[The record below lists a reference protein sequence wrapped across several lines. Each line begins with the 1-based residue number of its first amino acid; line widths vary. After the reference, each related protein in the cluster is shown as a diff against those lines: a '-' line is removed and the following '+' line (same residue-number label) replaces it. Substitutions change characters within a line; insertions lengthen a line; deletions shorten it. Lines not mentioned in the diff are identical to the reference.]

1 MKDLILEPRI
11 ENILK
16 ERYYLT
22 QETSWSQVSK
32 RLSETIFPEMFEEI
46 LNRTFIPSTPTIMNL
61 NTKGE
66 RKGTLSSC
74 FILGIEDSMESI
86 MESMKEAAFVTKAAG
101 GVGYNFSALRGS
113 NEVVKSNGRNSGGPL
128 AFVGIFDAV
137 LEGVRQGCCLTKD
150 SLISTKDGLLKLE
163 EIVKTQEYGWHSHQL
178 EILNRDKTQKS
189 NNYYVNGVSD
199 ILQVNTEDGISIR
212 GTPQHKLK
220 VINSNGEEVWK
231 EFQAIEKGDYA
242 LVLLGQHE
250 GNLQKLQG
258 VATEHFNQTSITLPK
273 ILDEQFAF
281 VLGYLSGDGFMA
293 SNERDYRVGFSVA
306 HDSYLF
312 EVLPQKLKK
321 IFGEVSVL
329 KMQSKDN
336 KCCTYVI
343 SNKQLKSF
351 LLKNKIFKEKSDKVT
366 VPELIRKSPKSVV
379 GAYLRGL
386 FEADGALSHGYPILS
401 SVSLSLIKEV
411 SALLLGLGCPNKI
424 NFLKKNNWLSSREG
438 IYTCRI
444 QSTVGLDNWKKNI
457 GCDPR
462 SRFTR
467 CYSFVS
473 DLAREKVFVLPN
485 VKSTIE
491 KYDAFIQESSLPE
504 KGKIHKQLLRYLR
517 GDRRFSMS
525 SYSYFKTRYPD
536 FENFISI
543 PSDVWYTQVT
553 SVTSLPDEETY
564 DIEVEESHAYIANG
578 FLSHNSRRGAG
589 MSMLSIF
596 HPDILQFLD
605 AKQKE
610 GVFERSN
617 FSVGIKNEFYEVLHT
632 DPHRTFQTR
641 NVVDKKL
648 NDLVDEHG
656 KTYTYQ
662 MLWDKIIHNA
672 WNRAEP
678 GIFNEDISA
687 DRCSCKHITRNVF
700 CNPCSEYNHISYT
713 SCNLGSINIS
723 RFVKGKKM
731 DWKALEKLVE
741 KTVIYLNGIIDQND
755 YPLEKI
761 RKETLNVRPI
771 GLGMMGL
778 AHALY
783 LKGVPYDSPEG
794 YDFVAKLSR
803 FMTLVGLRKSIE
815 LAKEHG
821 KSYPYYDH
829 ATFMDANARFFTDDE
844 FMGIDI
850 AQLKKDIAAYGI
862 YNSCITSVAPTGCVE
877 ENTRVVTSKGLI
889 KIKDIVANHP
899 EEKQF
904 NYDIPEITAASEKG
918 ENRISAFYNNGT
930 VSGYNIELEDGRNI
944 KVSPTHR
951 IRILKDG
958 DYAWEEAPNIKVGDV
973 VVLAKNSAVEVD
985 SEVILTEK
993 VESTHF
999 NLTSDYKQPTILN
1012 ERLAE
1017 WLGIFTGDGSIKFRS
1032 ENGKADG
1039 VRFPA
1044 DSKDLDF
1051 AEYIKEAT
1059 EELFGIDSR
1068 ISKVKDK
1075 NMYEICAHSINL
1087 GNFLIQ
1093 NGFAKKNKITSMVE
1107 RNDHIYHVPELI
1119 FQSPKKVICAY
1130 LRGLFETDGSVSNGQ
1145 IMFYSKFEHLVKE
1158 VQELLTYVGIQSRV
1172 SKKDRS
1178 QDPNSFNDT
1187 MFALNIRYKHDKL
1200 IFRDKVGFISKRKK
1214 AVLSACEF
1222 AQDSERI
1229 YLPLK
1234 KAQEYRTQL
1243 VQKFSCTYPLYQ
1255 DFNGYIG
1262 RTKYGSLVHFNRDV
1276 LNRVSKLFP
1285 IDLPF
1290 ELDNIFNL
1298 KVKSITR
1305 EDIKTFDIEVDN
1317 DEHTYLT
1324 SNGIINHN
1332 TISYVA
1338 DCSSGMEPVFGL
1350 VFTRKIE
1357 KENKVYEH
1365 VYIVDPI
1372 FRKHIETNH
1381 VADAEKIYKYVSG
1394 NKGSCQGC
1402 KLLTPEEQ
1410 AIFKVAGDITP
1421 EWHLQIL
1428 AAVAN
1433 NISLSC
1439 SKTLNVP
1446 SDCSEKEIS
1455 DVFLKAHELGIIGV
1469 TVYRDGCRRGILVH
1483 EEQKKETEMTKT
1495 VAPKRPVE
1503 LKGEIYALNHKKDK
1517 IYVAV
1522 GFWQDGSPYEIFV
1535 GTNLKQEIEHASGK
1549 IKKISRGRYVFL
1561 TEGGEE
1567 YHLTNG
1573 NNDENAD
1580 ALCRILST
1588 ALRHGCGL
1596 QFLVHQLEK
1605 TEGDL
1610 TSFSKVISRVL
1621 KKFIKDG
1628 TEIHGEECPKCKSK
1642 LVREEGCAKCSAC
1655 GFSKCS

>member
-1 MKDLILEPRI
+1 MAFLVYMNNKETTNVQLDTHV

-16 ERYYLT
+16 ERYYLKD
-22 QETSWSQVSK
+22 ETSWSQVSK
-32 RLSETIFPEMFEEI
+32 RLSETILPEMAEVIEA
-46 LNRTFIPSTPTIMNL
+46 RTFIPSTPTIMNL

-113 NEVVKSNGRNSGGPL
+113 NEIVKSNGRTSGGPL
-128 AFVGIFDAV
+128 AFIGIFDAV

-163 EIVKTQEYGWHSHQL
+163 EIVKTREYGWHPHQL
-178 EILNRDKTQKS
+178 EILNRGKTQKS

-220 VINSNGEEVWK
+220 VINSDGEEVWK

-242 LVLLGQHE
+242 IVLLGQHE
-250 GNLQKLQG
+250 GHVQKLEE
-258 VATEHFNQTSITLPK
+258 VSTDHFNQTSITLPK
-273 ILDEQFAF
+273 ILDEKFAF
-281 VLGYLSGDGFMA
+281 ILGYLSGDGFMA
-293 SNERDYRVGFSVA
+293 SNERDYRIGFSVA

-312 EVLPQKLKK
+312 DALPQKLKEV
-321 IFGEVSVL
+321 FGEVSVL
-329 KMQSKDN
+329 RMQKKEDKS
-336 KCCTYVI
+336 CTYVI

-366 VPELIRKSPKSVV
+366 VPELIRRSPKSVV
-379 GAYLRGL
+379 GSYLRGL
-386 FEADGALSHGYPILS
+386 FEADGALSHGYPALC
-401 SVSLSLIKEV
+401 SVSFSLIQEV

-424 NFLKKNNWLSSREG
+424 TFSKKTNWLSDREG
-438 IYTCRI
+438 IYICRI
-444 QSTVGLDNWKKNI
+444 QSTIGLDNWKKNI

-462 SRFTR
+462 SRFTY
-467 CYSFVS
+467 CCSFVS

-485 VKSTIE
+485 VKSSTE
-491 KYDAFIQESSLPE
+491 KYDAFIQASSLPE

-525 SYSYFKTRYPD
+525 SYSYFKTRYPNFED
-536 FENFISI
+536 FVSI
-543 PSDVWYTQVT
+543 PSDVWYTKVT
-553 SVTSLPDEETY
+553 NVVSLPDEETY

-596 HPDILQFLD
+596 HPNILKFLD

-641 NVVDKKL
+641 NVVDGKL

-678 GIFNEDISA
+678 GIFNEDVSA

-700 CNPCSEYNHISYT
+700 CNPCCHATSAQVHVKTLAGLKEIQDITSDDLIQLPDSTYAKTSGYFKAGVADVYSVLFSNGKTFYITKNHKLVTLRKGNICTFEELKDLRVGDYVSCEKIDYPVRIEEIKYHSTEEVGCINVPAVGFFITESGIISGNSEYTHIPYT

-783 LKGVPYDSPEG
+783 LKGIPYDSPEG

-803 FMTLVGLRKSIE
+803 FMTLVGLRKSVE

-844 FMGIDI
+844 FMGINV

-862 YNSCITSVAPTGCVE
+862 YNSCITSVAPTGCAVKNTKIVTDMGVLTLE
-877 ENTRVVTSKGLI
+877 QIFKENSVCIDDKEHEANQWYIPSKKISVMTLDGYKEITKLYINGKQDTI
-889 KIKDIVANHP
+889 KIMAGQSKIEATHNH
-899 EEKQF
+899 K
-904 NYDIPEITAASEKG
+904 ILVRASE
-918 ENRISAFYNNGT
+918 
-930 VSGYNIELEDGRNI
+930 
-944 KVSPTHR
+944 
-951 IRILKDG
+951 
-958 DYAWEEAPNIKVGDV
+958 
-973 VVLAKNSAVEVD
+973 
-985 SEVILTEK
+985 
-993 VESTHF
+993 
-999 NLTSDYKQPTILN
+999 
-1012 ERLAE
+1012 
-1017 WLGIFTGDGSIKFRS
+1017 
-1032 ENGKADG
+1032 
-1039 VRFPA
+1039 
-1044 DSKDLDF
+1044 
-1051 AEYIKEAT
+1051 EAT
-1059 EELFGIDSR
+1059 AWRRLDELKIG
-1068 ISKVKDK
+1068 DK
-1075 NMYEICAHSINL
+1075 IL
-1087 GNFLIQ
+1087 L
-1093 NGFAKKNKITSMVE
+1093 KN
-1107 RNDHIYHVPELI
+1107 
-1119 FQSPKKVICAY
+1119 A
-1130 LRGLFETDGSVSNGQ
+1130 
-1145 IMFYSKFEHLVKE
+1145 
-1158 VQELLTYVGIQSRV
+1158 ELLEEEISSIERGNDYTY
-1172 SKKDRS
+1172 
-1178 QDPNSFNDT
+1178 
-1187 MFALNIRYKHDKL
+1187 
-1200 IFRDKVGFISKRKK
+1200 
-1214 AVLSACEF
+1214 
-1222 AQDSERI
+1222 
-1229 YLPLK
+1229 
-1234 KAQEYRTQL
+1234 
-1243 VQKFSCTYPLYQ
+1243 
-1255 DFNGYIG
+1255 
-1262 RTKYGSLVHFNRDV
+1262 
-1276 LNRVSKLFP
+1276 
-1285 IDLPF
+1285 
-1290 ELDNIFNL
+1290 
-1298 KVKSITR
+1298 
-1305 EDIKTFDIEVDN
+1305 DIEVKDN
-1317 DEHTYLT
+1317 HHYILN
-1324 SNGIINHN
+1324 NGIISHN
-1332 TISYVA
+1332 TISFLA

-1365 VYIVDPI
+1365 VYLVDPI
-1372 FRKHIETNH
+1372 FKKHIESNH
-1381 VADAEKIYKYVSG
+1381 AADAEKIYKYVSS

-1421 EWHLQIL
+1421 DWHLQIL

-1439 SKTLNVP
+1439 SKTLNLP

-1455 DVFLKAHELGIIGV
+1455 DVFLKAHKLGIIGV

-1483 EEQKKETEMTKT
+1483 EEPKKEVKITKT
-1495 VAPKRPVE
+1495 IAPKRPTE
-1503 LKGEIYALNHKKDK
+1503 LEGEIYTINYKKDK
-1517 IYVAV
+1517 LYVAV
-1522 GFWQDGSPYEIFV
+1522 GMLGEDVYEVFAGFNIKNHIERSKGKLVKKGKSKYCFVADGAEYDLS
-1535 GTNLKQEIEHASGK
+1535 N
-1549 IKKISRGRYVFL
+1549 
-1561 TEGGEE
+1561 GGS
-1567 YHLTNG
+1567 
-1573 NNDENAD
+1573 DENAD
-1580 ALCRILST
+1580 VICRTIS
-1588 ALRHGCGL
+1588 AGLRHGCDL
-1596 QFLVHQLEK
+1596 RFLVEQLGK
-1605 TEGDL
+1605 SEGDFS
-1610 TSFSKVISRVL
+1610 SFAKVIARVL
-1621 KKFIKDG
+1621 KKYIKDG
-1628 TEIHGEECPKCKSK
+1628 ESSTENCPKCETK
-1642 LVREEGCAKCSAC
+1642 LQFKEGCAAC
-1655 GFSKCS
+1655 PSCGYSKCS